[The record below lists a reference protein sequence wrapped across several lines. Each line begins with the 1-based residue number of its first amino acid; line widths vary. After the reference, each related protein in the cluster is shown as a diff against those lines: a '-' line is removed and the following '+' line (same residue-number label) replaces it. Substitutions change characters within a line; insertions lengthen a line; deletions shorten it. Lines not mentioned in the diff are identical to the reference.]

1 MITPVQNEYI
11 QNLLSTEEGKTSYND
26 TIFYPGHRHGWYG
39 LYKFKFSLDPKEI
52 KNAEQESL
60 IAMTGIK
67 LDSIITDV
75 EKIIYQRRAYK
86 K

>member
-1 MITPVQNEYI
+1 
-11 QNLLSTEEGKTSYND
+11 
-26 TIFYPGHRHGWYG
+26 
-39 LYKFKFSLDPKEI
+39 
-52 KNAEQESL
+52 L